1 MKGFTASRQKEK
13 QATYWIACY
22 AKDNEDEPFG
32 ITKKQITYKPG
43 QSKDR
48 LIISYCTELMNIN
61 NSIWEILVHQGPTDS
76 PENGDQITHRL
87 SREKFRGS
95 TTII

>member
-1 MKGFTASRQKEK
+1 MKGFTAGKQKEK
-13 QATYWIACY
+13 QATYWISCY
-22 AKDNEDEPFG
+22 TKDNEDEPFG
-32 ITKKQITYKPG
+32 VTKKQLTYKPG
-43 QSKDR
+43 QDKDK
-48 LIISYCTELMNIN
+48 LILTYCSQLMKIN
-61 NSIWEILVHQGPTDS
+61 SSIWEILVHQGPTDS